1 MVEGV
6 WYSNSSHVKQYFF
19 NIYKEKFQ
27 NHASNEIKNAIWDCG
42 SSKSPS
48 PDGFWFPFLKSYWDV
63 LKGDVE
69 EFVSTF
75 LATGQMP
82 VGANSAF
89 ITLIPKVID
98 WYKKKNKKLMIFKV
112 DFEKAFDSGLHVAIK
127 EESQSRLIKRV
138 SVGNL
143 NFNLSHLFYADDV
156 VIVSD
161 WNKEDMDNI
170 IRVLNVFYL
179 ASWLKININ
188 KSNVYS
194 VGVSTEEIES
204 MASLTRCFPG
214 SLPFNYLCLPI
225 GANMNKVS
233 RWNTLVDRFRAK
245 VSSWKANMLSIDG
258 RLTLLKM
265 VLGSVGTY
273 YMSIFKV
280 PATIN
285 KLLESLRATFF

>member
-6 WYSNSSHVKQYFF
+6 WYSNASHVKQYFF

-27 NHASNEIKNAIWDCG
+27 NHASN
-42 SSKSPS
+42 
-48 PDGFWFPFLKSYWDV
+48 DV

-82 VGANSAF
+82 VGANSVF

-127 EESQSRLIKRV
+127 EASQSRLIKK
-138 SVGNL
+138 
-143 NFNLSHLFYADDV
+143 
-156 VIVSD
+156 
-161 WNKEDMDNI
+161 NKEDMDNI
-170 IRVLNVFYL
+170 TRVLNVFYL
-179 ASWLKININ
+179 ASGLKININ

-204 MASLTRCFPG
+204 MSSLTRCFPG
-214 SLPFNYLCLPI
+214 SLPFNYLGLPI

-258 RLTLLKM
+258 HLTLLK
-265 VLGSVGTY
+265 
-273 YMSIFKV
+273 
-280 PATIN
+280 
-285 KLLESLRATFF
+285 